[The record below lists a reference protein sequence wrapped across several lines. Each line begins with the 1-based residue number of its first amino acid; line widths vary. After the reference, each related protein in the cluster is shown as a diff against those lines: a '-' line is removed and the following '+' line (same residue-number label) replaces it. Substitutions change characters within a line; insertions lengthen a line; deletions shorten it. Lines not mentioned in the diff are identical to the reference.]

1 MMKTTSK
8 KSKFGYALGVGLM
21 ILGLILLILNAVD
34 YLAGWSVLPEDFT
47 INGIFLATL
56 GLFIA
61 MKCKKWD
68 GMGFGTL
75 RSLLRRSLALRV
87 I

>member
-1 MMKTTSK
+1 MKTTSK

-47 INGIFLATL
+47 ISGIILATL

-61 MKCKKWD
+61 MKCKK
-68 GMGFGTL
+68 
-75 RSLLRRSLALRV
+75 
-87 I
+87 

>member
-47 INGIFLATL
+47 ISGIILATL

-61 MKCKKWD
+61 MKCKK
-68 GMGFGTL
+68 
-75 RSLLRRSLALRV
+75 
-87 I
+87 